1 MAPSVGSV
9 LRPSVVWVV
18 LFVAIPNLAE
28 AGTLEGLF
36 GVEME
41 YLGEAYFR
49 EQTLTSDA
57 LNLPGATP
65 LLLTTRFADDTWLP
79 GQRLE
84 LLWRRPLPSGS
95 SWTVGSRTMLNSQR
109 LGQELELLGNLRG
122 EGESRWRLRLLAS
135 LREETRSL
143 VGHGD
148 WRVLAEVDRNARLG
162 PGQAGVTLAVEHSRT
177 RGDTLSYLYDYSL
190 LRGSLRYTLGE
201 SWFPAWEIRLA
212 GMSKTVPRGQP
223 GGFGEFVVGGAWR
236 PRSGESREVNAEF
249 RGRNYAWDG
258 AVGRDGASFELSWR
272 ERLGG
277 RPGLQLLASWMRSV
291 YAQGDDLYFDAD
303 EIRLSALVEPV
314 RGQWSLEAGPQ
325 ARWLQDR
332 QGGNRGFRQVGGR
345 VGVNGIWG
353 LGGFAD
359 LGLEA
364 GYRDYGALESDRVTV
379 EELSS
384 TILRS
389 DAWMLDLLLVG
400 HAPIW
405 ANLSLDAMATAS
417 WELHQREGER
427 IQIALATLGLSRN
440 F

>member
-1 MAPSVGSV
+1 
-9 LRPSVVWVV
+9 VWVCLV
-18 LFVAIPNLAE
+18 LPVPNLAA
-28 AGTLEGLF
+28 AGALEGLV

-65 LLLTTRFADDTWLP
+65 LLLTTRVADDTWLP

-84 LLWRRPLPSGS
+84 LRWRSPLPSGS

-109 LGQELELLGNLRG
+109 LGQDLELLGDLRG

-148 WRVLAEVDRNARLG
+148 WRILAEVDRNARLG

-190 LRGSLRYTLGE
+190 LRGSLRYTLGGG
-201 SWFPAWEIRLA
+201 WVPAWELRL
-212 GMSKTVPRGQP
+212 GGLSKTVPRGQP
-223 GGFGEFVVGGAWR
+223 GGFGEIVVGAAWR
-236 PRSGESREVNAEF
+236 PRSGESREVNAEV
-249 RGRNYAWDG
+249 RGRDYAWDG
-258 AVGRDGASFELSWR
+258 AVGRDGASFELAWR

-277 RPGLQLLASWMRSV
+277 GPGVQLLASWMRSV
-291 YAQGDDLYFDAD
+291 YAQSDDLYFDAD
-303 EIRLSALVEPV
+303 EIRVSALVEPV
-314 RGQWSLEAGPQ
+314 RGQWSMEAGPQ

-332 QGGNRGFRQVGGR
+332 QEGGRGFRQLGGR
-345 VGVNGIWG
+345 VGVNGFWG
-353 LGGFAD
+353 MGGFAD

-400 HAPIW
+400 QAPIW
-405 ANLSLDAMATAS
+405 ANLSLDVMATAS